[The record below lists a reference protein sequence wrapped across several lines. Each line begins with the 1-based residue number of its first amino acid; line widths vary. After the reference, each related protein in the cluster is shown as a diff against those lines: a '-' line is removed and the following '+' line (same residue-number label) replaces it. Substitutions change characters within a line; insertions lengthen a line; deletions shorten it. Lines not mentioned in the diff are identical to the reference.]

1 MKIAVFLTYNYSL
14 QTWLESGTLQRELEL
29 YNKLNNENNV
39 EFTFFSYGD
48 SQDKELLNDFPNL
61 KIVTMRN
68 NYKVKNKFYMFIL
81 SLIFPIK
88 YRNELRNHDVIQQH
102 QLLGSWVAI
111 LAKYIVK
118 KPLFVRTGYDMYE
131 FSILNEN
138 SILRKSFLWLLTK
151 ITLSVSDVYT
161 VTSMADKNFLKENFK
176 FNLEKIEIRP
186 NWIRNNNKSSILE
199 RKSNE
204 ILTVGRLDKQK
215 NYQELIKIFQNNSK
229 FKLKI
234 IGEGYQEDHLK
245 SLIKSN
251 NLNVSIQN
259 NLDNKKLIEEMNKY
273 KYYISSSLF
282 EGNPKTVLEA
292 MSAGCIVIAS
302 DIKNHNEII
311 KDCENGILFD
321 LLKFDFIEKLI
332 SIESNSSIQENISK
346 RAVESVITHNH
357 IDVLAKKTYMD
368 YKLLM

>member
-39 EFTFFSYGD
+39 EFTFFSYGN
-48 SQDKELLNDFPNL
+48 SGDKELLNEFPNL
-61 KIVTMRN
+61 NIVTMRN
-68 NYKVKNKFYMFIL
+68 NNKVKNKFYMFLL
-81 SLIFPIK
+81 SLSFPIK
-88 YRNELRNHDVIQQH
+88 YRDELRNHDVIQQH

-131 FSILNEN
+131 FSILSKD
-138 SILRKSFLWLLTK
+138 SIFRKGFLWLLTK
-151 ITLSVSDVYT
+151 ITLSFSDLFT
-161 VTSMADKNFLKENFK
+161 VTSMADKDFLKEKFN
-176 FNLEKIEIRP
+176 FNLEKIKIRP
-186 NWIRNNNKSSILE
+186 NWIRNNNQCSILE
-199 RKSNE
+199 RKNEE

-215 NYQELIKIFQNNSK
+215 NYQELIKMFQKNSK

-234 IGEGYQEDHLK
+234 IGEGYQEKDLN

-251 NLNVSIQN
+251 DLNVSIHK
-259 NLDNKKLIEEMNKY
+259 NLDNKKLIKEMNKH

-292 MSAGCIVIAS
+292 MSAGCVVIAS
-302 DIKNHNEII
+302 DIKNHKEII
-311 KDCENGILFD
+311 KDSENGFLFD
-321 LLKFDFIEKLI
+321 LLKFDFLDKLI
-332 SIESNSSIQENISK
+332 SIESDSNIQKNISK
-346 RAVESVITHNH
+346 KAVESVITHNH
-357 IDVLAKKTYMD
+357 IDVIATKTYAD
-368 YKLLM
+368 YKLLI